1 MSKNDKETNDG
12 VTGDDQNNSSSLDIK
27 KKLGHELETMDLGKF
42 TKSEIRELSDLLSP
56 YL

>member
-1 MSKNDKETNDG
+1 MSENDKETNDG
-12 VTGDDQNNSSSLDIK
+12 VTGDDQSNSSSVDIK